1 MVMSATNQIAGNA
14 SHDYQ
19 YDDYTNSNQ
28 QYNYP
33 PNYQH
38 QISGESIQ
46 IVVNDVDIDPQQKY
60 DSKYI
65 LREKEYFSGS
75 KLDIISDD
83 STHTKSQQIGNSSRR
98 GSTSNTVTRKIT
110 LYHQE
115 TAKGAPDYGYG
126 IRVVGQLDSN
136 LTVGRVLWIHPG
148 GPAHVGGI
156 INFLAR
162 TVSHV

>member
-1 MVMSATNQIAGNA
+1 MVMSATNQIAGNT

-60 DSKYI
+60 DSKYTSTTECVI
-65 LREKEYFSGS
+65 SLLF
-75 KLDIISDD
+75 LTMISDD
-83 STHTKSQQIGNSSRR
+83 SIHKKSQQIGNSSRR
-98 GSTSNTVTRKIT
+98 GSTSNTLTRKIT

-115 TAKGAPDYGYG
+115 SAKGAPDFGFG

-156 INFLAR
+156 INF
-162 TVSHV
+162 

>member
-60 DSKYI
+60 DSKYN
-65 LREKEYFSGS
+65 
-75 KLDIISDD
+75 
-83 STHTKSQQIGNSSRR
+83 STNSA
-98 GSTSNTVTRKIT
+98 KIRDFFCHWHFT
-110 LYHQE
+110 E
-115 TAKGAPDYGYG
+115 FT
-126 IRVVGQLDSN
+126 
-136 LTVGRVLWIHPG
+136 
-148 GPAHVGGI
+148 
-156 INFLAR
+156 
-162 TVSHV
+162 